1 MKISGDV
8 SQNEEWETALKYL
21 MKQSNKQYEEQN
33 PQEEWL
39 RLQELRKQSLTNGL
53 RSNQFNMFNGSFFK
67 FLFLFA
73 NFNWFILLRR
83 SKHRFLPSK

>member
-53 RSNQFNMFNGSFFK
+53 RLNQFNMFNGIF
-67 FLFLFA
+67 
-73 NFNWFILLRR
+73 
-83 SKHRFLPSK
+83 